1 MTQHTPPPQPFYDD
15 LDASLAHALKMLAR
29 GGKDRRVASHTFT
42 VATIA
47 LDGTPQPR
55 VVVNRGYDSQTR
67 SLRFHTD
74 ARSLKLDEIRA
85 DPRVAVH
92 VYDAKAKIQ
101 LRMQA
106 LATIH
111 TDDEL
116 RQGAWDATRDFSR
129 ICYRVV
135 SAPGDTLDDPTSLR
149 FTAGEGSEEG
159 AENFVAV
166 TLAIRSLEWLYLAAQ
181 GHRRARFVWDETGKI
196 DQTWLVP

>member
-1 MTQHTPPPQPFYDD
+1 MTHHTPPPPPFYDD

-29 GGKDRRVASHTFT
+29 GAKDRRVASHTFT
-42 VATIA
+42 VATIG

-55 VVVNRGYDSQTR
+55 IVVNRGYDPESR

-74 ARSLKLDEIRA
+74 ARSPKLDEIRA
-85 DPRVAVH
+85 DPRAAVH

-101 LRMQA
+101 LRIQA

-111 TDDEL
+111 SDDEL

-135 SAPGDTLDDPTSLR
+135 SAPGDTLEDPTALG
-149 FTAGEGSEEG
+149 FTEGHSADEG

-166 TLAIRSLEWLYLAAQ
+166 TLAIQSLEWLYLAAQ
-181 GHRRARFVWDETGKI
+181 GHRRARFVWDDQGKTA
-196 DQTWLVP
+196 QTWLVP